1 AAQCPQVPT
10 LASRWPGSWLAAGL
24 ATLASPSGYKMV
36 FATVAAGCA
45 ATTGP
50 SVTTIRP
57 ATAIVKPP
65 AARQPPRRTSGIRA
79 TARAAPGGP
88 LKGRGRPG
96 PRPGAP
102 RPGPLPGHGPVGQ
115 RQAKAHEPQNGQVA
129 PADGERQRDDRRRGD
144 QQGPPGGAPHAR
156 DPQRRPE

>member
-1 AAQCPQVPT
+1 
-10 LASRWPGSWLAAGL
+10 
-24 ATLASPSGYKMV
+24 MV

-79 TARAAPGGP
+79 TTRAGQAVAFMAAARPSASPAATGQPLARYGP
-88 LKGRGRPG
+88 
-96 PRPGAP
+96 A
-102 RPGPLPGHGPVGQ
+102 GQ
-115 RQAKAHEPQNGQVA
+115 RQAKAHQPQNGQVV
-129 PADGERQRDDRRRGD
+129 PADGERQRDHRR
-144 QQGPPGGAPHAR
+144 
-156 DPQRRPE
+156 